1 MFMVFLVRMS
11 TAGMKQGILISLSG
25 HALICLTYKGCT
37 MAKCVY
43 KGGERTAGHGKNCI
57 NIQRKVEREESENS
71 W

>member
-43 KGGERTAGHGKNCI
+43 KGAAAIIKRCTQVNEPLDMARIA
-57 NIQRKVEREESENS
+57 
-71 W
+71 